1 MDGSIVVHPVN
12 SDRSERFSIRTDLS
26 GSKASERMLARDPK
40 KNGPNARRVKRK
52 EKEEKTK
59 RHSKLYYWVVG
70 FEACSERGSGSVMR
84 ATRGATRGISG

>member
-12 SDRSERFSIRTDLS
+12 SDRFSIRTDLS

-52 EKEEKTK
+52 EKKKKKK
-59 RHSKLYYWVVG
+59 RQKGTRSFIIGW
-70 FEACSERGSGSVMR
+70 SGSRRVPKGGL
-84 ATRGATRGISG
+84 GA